1 MGKAMGNA
9 AFAGY
14 LKTQVALHP
23 GMTPQDGVKL
33 CFQAASGA
41 EHILAD
47 PAAARAALLA
57 EFARTPPREI
67 EVFEPISAEYS
78 RCNLAA
84 WKYWQLPPEWL
95 FRMFFHS
102 APDNYV
108 PGNSVPKNFA
118 QDNSVPDNFPPE
130 KRKDAETLFT
140 EYLETVSACAEQ
152 GLLPFPGPAW
162 RKYLEE
168 YLAGGVRPVHHSEAY
183 RLREEPAYR
192 IVKREYEK
200 LLPVLQKLATLQE
213 QARQEKA
220 VQEQIIQEQITQKQ
234 AMQKQTIRRQAGPKV
249 IAIDG
254 RAAAGKTTLAALL
267 AQVLEAQVIP
277 MDDFFLPAE
286 LRTAERLAESGG
298 NIHYERFCAEVLPYL
313 RKNESF
319 SYRWFDCGIMDYSG
333 SRLVQSSTW
342 RIVEGSYSCHP
353 AFGDYMDCR
362 VFCDIS
368 PEEQKERIIKRN
380 GPEMA
385 ELFFTRWIPMEE
397 QYFKTGRIKEKADVV
412 IEASK

>member
-1 MGKAMGNA
+1 MGNA
-9 AFAGY
+9 TFAGY
-14 LKTQVALHP
+14 LKAQAALHP
-23 GMTPQDGVKL
+23 SMTPQDAVKL
-33 CFQAASGA
+33 CFQAAFGA
-41 EHILAD
+41 EHIMID

-57 EFARTPPREI
+57 EFARTQSGEMA
-67 EVFEPISAEYS
+67 VFEPVSAEYS

-84 WKYWQLPPEWL
+84 WKHRQLPPEWL
-95 FRMFFHS
+95 FRMFWHS
-102 APDNYV
+102 ARDNSV
-108 PGNSVPKNFA
+108 PGNSVS
-118 QDNSVPDNFPPE
+118 DNYGPDDFVQSSSTPGNPAPE
-130 KRKDAETLFT
+130 KRKNREALFT
-140 EYLETVSACAEQ
+140 EYLATVTAWAEQ
-152 GLLPFPGPAW
+152 GLLPFPGATW
-162 RKYLEE
+162 CTYLEE
-168 YLAGGVRPVHHSEAY
+168 YLAGGIRPVHHSEEY
-183 RLREEPAYR
+183 RSREEPAYR

-213 QARQEKA
+213 QA
-220 VQEQIIQEQITQKQ
+220 IQEQTV
-234 AMQKQTIRRQAGPKV
+234 PKV

-267 AQVLEAQVIP
+267 ARVLAAQVIP

-313 RKNESF
+313 KENGSF
-319 SYRWFDCGIMDYSG
+319 SYRRFDCGIMDYRG
-333 SRLVQSSTW
+333 SRLVQSSPW

-368 PEEQKERIIKRN
+368 SEEQKERIIKRN

-397 QYFKTGRIKEKADVV
+397 QYFKTERIKEKADVIV
-412 IEASK
+412 E